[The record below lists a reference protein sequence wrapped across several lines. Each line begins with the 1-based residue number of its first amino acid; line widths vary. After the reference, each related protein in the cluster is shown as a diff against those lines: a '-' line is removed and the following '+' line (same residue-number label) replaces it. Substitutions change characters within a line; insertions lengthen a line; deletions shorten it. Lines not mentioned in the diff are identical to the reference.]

1 MTNQYAVT
9 AYKAFFASL
18 SVSSP
23 IFVDRN
29 LSSPIGTSGRGPGRK
44 RGVAWFAA
52 ALMLLCAFCVCGHA
66 QTLVPNWIQQLPA
79 NTPSA
84 RYDGALAYDS
94 AHSQVVMFGGLGSP
108 GTLGETWLWN
118 GTTWS
123 QASPATVPA
132 ARANQA
138 MAYDA
143 LHGQVVMFGGI
154 NSLSTRTNDTWLW
167 DGTNWTQ
174 ASPANSPPARDGATM
189 VFDAALGQVVLFG
202 GVNTTGT
209 VLSDTWLWNGT
220 NWSQASP
227 ATSPAG
233 RFDHAMAYDAAHS
246 QVVLFGGF
254 NGSYLN
260 DTWLWDGTNWTQQ
273 APATNPGVRNGQ
285 GMDYDAALG
294 QVVLFGGYNGSV
306 YLNDTWTWNGTNWAQ
321 QSPTTSPSQSY
332 ATNAIVYDA
341 AEGGLVLFEGYGGD
355 TAFSTTWVW
364 GNPQNFG
371 SVNVCPTGQLTPAPC
386 SEILSLTYTVTSTTN
401 FGPPQI
407 VTQGTAGLDFQFPSS
422 GTNNNT
428 CTGTVSAG
436 DTCTI
441 NVNFVPQAPGLRAGA
456 IELINNVGEVLTTT
470 PVYGVG
476 EGPEIAYGPGSP
488 AAVSLGGSYSLSSP
502 VTVDAA
508 GNIYFA
514 ASGQAY
520 KKTTSG
526 VQTLPSAGEFYAAQ
540 SIAVDGAGD
549 VFVADNEQGK
559 VFKLP
564 ASGGTQTTVYP
575 SQPPSGPTG
584 VAVDGQGDIFVAD
597 SELNEVIEIPA
608 NGGSNTVVY
617 GPPSSGASVDAVA
630 VDGDGDLFIAL
641 AFPGKVLE
649 IPAGCSNTSCQV
661 AVGTGWNA
669 PASLALDAAGNVYVA
684 DPGLAS
690 GNGEVVQVTPG
701 CSSSACQYVLAN
713 GSTIAGGV
721 NAFSVAVDGQGD
733 VYYINIGTNE
743 NGVGSGV
750 AQLYEISRSQAPSL
764 SFDTTNV
771 GSVSADSPQSFTA
784 LNVGNQ
790 TLSAILPGFAATGP
804 NFYQVSGTG
813 TPADCL
819 YNFSLAPGVACNVSI
834 SFEPQVSGSIAGTAT
849 FTDNNLNGNPATQ
862 AIYLSGNA
870 TAVSGVPLAVSGQ
883 GSGTVV
889 STPPG
894 INCTI
899 VAGIGS
905 GTCTANFPDDSLVSL
920 QETPSA
926 EYAFQAWSGCAG
938 SDVAPTC
945 SFTITGGTAAT
956 ASFTPG
962 STPYTLSVTASGS
975 GTAIVTD
982 NSAAINCQVPFQTGS
997 TCSASFASGTS
1008 VTLTATPSAG
1018 TLFIGWGGA
1027 CASAGTSPTCQLTM
1041 TSAMNAI
1048 PEFTQQNVGNVNV
1061 CASGQS
1067 TPAPC
1072 NVSIPV
1078 LFNPAAPITVSS
1090 VRVVTQGTTGLDF
1103 SQGTVGTCS
1112 GTVSPGNGC
1121 NVNVNFAPTAP
1132 GLRMGAVQLLDG
1144 SGNVLATQSI
1154 YGIGQGPA
1162 IAFSPGTQTVL
1173 PVTGLN
1179 KPTKLALD
1187 GAGNLFIADY
1197 ASNQVVEVTPG
1208 GVQTTVPTSGLN
1220 SPTGVA
1226 VDGAGN
1232 LFIVNNG
1239 SATVVEVP
1247 AGCTTAACQVT
1258 VPVSGL
1264 GNPYDVA
1271 VDGAG
1276 DLFIADASIPGVVKL
1291 TPSGV
1296 QSMVP
1301 ATGLSGPFGVAVDAA
1316 GDVFIA
1322 DTYGNQVVEVTAGG
1336 VQTTVP
1342 AVGVTSPEG
1351 VWADVAGDVF
1361 IADSIPNNRIVEVPA
1376 GGGAQTLVY
1385 TGSAPEGVVTDGV
1398 GDIFI
1403 ADTFNSQ
1410 VVEISGSQPT
1420 VNLGIVSQN
1429 YQSTDTSITIEN
1441 VGNQTLTGAM
1451 GAVLGQYFFEDTA
1464 NSTCTTISL
1473 NPGASCIENFYALSP
1488 VVGPISANA
1497 VVTDNSLNG
1506 NPATQTATLS
1516 ALSVGPTVT
1525 VSATGSGTGSGVVE
1539 ENPTGINCGFV
1550 AGAGSG
1556 TCSSSASTG
1565 LTVSFEEFPTAGSTF
1580 TGWGG
1585 ACASYGTNQFCTVF
1599 VTAATNVT
1607 VSFATASPTNYA
1619 LQVTEVGTGSGTV
1632 SSNSGGIACS
1642 LAGGVNSGTC
1652 SSNITS
1658 GSQVVLTAIASGNS
1672 VFTGWGGDCASS
1684 GASLIC
1690 TVTMNSA
1697 LNASASFVA
1706 PGASQAGILKPITAG
1721 VVYGQGGSFTTNA
1734 PNDGGTVANGYSF
1747 LSNVAVDASGNLY
1760 VADGGNNR
1768 VLYYPRGS
1776 TNPTRVYGQNG
1787 SFTNNS
1793 PNGGGA
1799 VSASGLSNPV
1809 GLSLDG
1815 GGNLYV
1821 ADMDNNR
1828 VLFYPAGQTTPTK
1841 VYGQP
1846 DFATGTPNTGG
1857 VSANSMDDPWG
1868 IAVDAGGDLYVSDY
1882 VNSRVL
1888 YFPAGSTTA
1897 TRVYGQSGSFS
1908 SSAVNSGGVS
1918 ANSLNQPTGVALDPS
1933 GDLYVT
1939 DIYNNRVLFYPY
1951 GSTTATQ
1958 VYGQGGS
1965 FTSNAVNN
1973 GGLNAGSLNSPVA
1986 LTVDSSGDLYVVDR
2000 DNNRMLFFPFGSTT
2014 ATRVYGQLNSFTSS
2028 AANNGGVS
2036 ANSFSE
2042 PWAVALDPS
2051 GNLYVSDYSNNRVL
2065 EFGSFGNVN
2074 VCPSSVATP
2083 APCNSTITM
2092 SYYAAATTNFGATQ
2106 VVTQGVSGLDF
2117 SLTGGGTCIGA
2128 VTAGN
2133 ACTVNVNFAP
2143 LAPGS
2148 RLGAVEL
2155 FDIHANPLTTAPIS
2169 GIGQAPEIAFGPGT
2183 QTTIS
2188 TGSYT
2193 LNQAKGLAVDAAG
2206 DLFIADT
2213 LNQRVLKVAANGTQ
2227 TTVGFGLL
2235 YPQSVAVDGAGDVF
2249 IADNNLG
2256 EVLEVPAGCTN
2267 STCQIVLVSQQTSS
2281 YQSELGVAVDAVG
2294 NVFFSDYLD
2303 GKVVKIPANG
2313 GAMTVV
2319 YNPTGSNPV
2328 DLGTDA
2334 AGDLFIGDF
2343 GLQTVAEVPAGCSSS
2358 SCWKTIGTGWQQPDS
2373 VSVDAAGDV
2382 FVADHGLS
2390 EVVEVPAGCTSSA
2403 CQIVLASG
2411 INTVA
2416 ATVDTLANVF
2426 ISNQATNQVVE
2437 INQALPPSFNLALTN
2452 VGSTSI
2458 DSPQSVSVQN
2468 VGNQPLTGSLAFSLG
2483 TNFVPNPAST
2493 CGSGF
2498 TLAPGSSCSESFSF
2512 TPQTTGYLTGSAGFS
2527 DNTFNLSPLVVL
2539 QTVNLSGN
2547 GGLNGQAVGVL
2558 VPNVVGLAQA
2568 AAAAPITGAGLA
2580 VGTVS
2585 TASSSIVPSGSVIAS
2600 NPAAGTQVNVGSQ
2613 VRLLVS
2619 SGQAAPP
2626 MPNPL
2631 SLENN
2636 YFVTGDYASAGVT
2649 LRGHGIGGVATGT
2662 ITIPS
2667 STANPG
2673 VSQGVP
2679 DGADIIDGFL
2689 YWETLENTPSP
2700 SGGNGTFL
2708 GYSITGQQIG
2718 SDLANYT
2725 DGAFTGTLRV
2735 YRADVNTYFQG
2746 GTNGVRYASGSFTV
2760 TLPDSGGTGFPLTE
2774 GASLVVIYRVLSPN
2788 FPLKSVIIY
2797 DGSAAPTGSTTQN
2810 VQGFYDSVGGGEST
2824 TVFAAGGSWNN
2835 SSGAVTVPAQS
2846 SQYSAPLN
2854 AGSAYAAVILSTP
2867 VLNSDNDGILDSWK
2881 TGPTTGD
2888 FYSGQPGYYDV
2899 KSGSWV
2905 PLPGAKHGEKDLFV
2919 QMDYMCGAVLSNGSC
2934 DPNQENLFPSPDASG
2949 NDPLAMVTNAFAA
2962 DGVVLHLEVGN
2973 AVPED
2978 SCTDNVSTPGQ
2989 LCQFPSTQ
2997 ALPQPGVIG
3006 WKNSLE
3012 FSKLWPKNLAS
3023 CAAGGDCSPR
3033 FPYGQKDSYHYVLFG
3048 HSLAV
3053 PAWNSRY
3060 GTLTSINVVNGVTTI
3075 GTADRGTGTSECPSR
3090 ITISGVLGSPS
3101 LNGVYNTTSCPDSKT
3116 IVAATP
3122 GVPNWSYPN
3131 NTLPEPVIG
3140 ITSGTVTSISGYSDL
3155 GGSDSAVTLGLWET
3169 APNQDMSKRANV
3181 IAGTLF
3187 HEIGHT
3193 LGLSHGGLYYQ
3204 TPGSY
3209 VPNFDVNCKPNYQS
3223 VMNYLFQLDGVGPS
3237 AVVAYSSQTLET
3249 LNETSLAS
3257 VANLTDGHGNPA
3269 TYSTSAWYTPNAP
3282 SPTTSAATMHCDGT
3296 PLTGDTGYRVNG
3308 SVAPVSPSWASGQN
3322 ITFDGVPYTQMLGYN
3337 DVANLDLRQVGATG
3351 GEFASLASVLTFGSS
3366 TAPLNV
3372 AAGGTV
3378 ALGSGGT
3385 VALGSGGTVTLGSGG
3400 NVTLGSGGTI
3410 ALGSGGTV
3418 TLGSGGNVTIPA
3430 AGGTVTPGSNGLVTL
3445 GSGGNVTLGSG
3456 GTITLGSGGNVTL
3469 GSGGTIAL
3477 GSGGTITSSVGT
3489 VTIPSSGGSYT
3500 LPTGGGTIA
3509 LGSGGTIALG
3519 SGGNVTLGSGGTIA
3533 LGSGGNVTLG
3543 SGGNVTLG
3551 SGGTIALGSGGTIA
3565 LGSGGNVTLGSGGI
3579 VTLGSGGNVT
3589 LGSGG
3594 NVTLGSGG
3602 TVTLG
3607 SGGNVTLGSGG
3618 NVTLGSGGTIAL
3630 GSGGTVTLGSGGNVT
3645 LGSGGT
3651 ISLGSGGTETV
3662 GPGTYTIP
3670 SGGGTITMGSGG
3682 TIALGSGGNVT
3693 LGSGGTITMGSGGTV
3708 TLGSGGNVTLGSG
3721 GVVALGSGGN
3731 VTLGSG
3737 GNIALGSGG
3746 NVTLGSG
3753 GASTAELTYETA
3765 NSVVRPP
3772 SSPTETPTLAGTAVV
3787 VNWTAPAFGVVST
3800 YTISRSS
3807 DGATPIVIGS
3817 VSGINGNPPATT
3829 FTDTNP
3835 DLTSQTVVY
3844 TISTTL
3850 LPVAID
3856 PTQRQSGPSTPAVL
3870 TNSQTIVLGSL
3881 PSSVSI
3887 SSSTLTV
3894 TATAESN
3901 SAANGLQVSFST
3913 TGSCTVG
3920 NQSINTASGVSSAT
3934 LTLNSTGGCTITAS
3948 QAGSNLSQPGNP
3960 PYYNAANPV
3969 SGTVMVLPQ
3978 GSNTQSQTIL
3988 FAQLPNVQYGSTFSL
4003 SASSSSGLAVS
4014 FKASG
4019 PCTTSGGITGVGQCT
4034 ITASAPANST
4044 YSAASV
4050 VQSFA
4055 VYPAVLKVTATS
4067 VSVPYGQPL
4076 PSLTS
4081 TYSGFVNNESASVVS
4096 GAPALTTTATSG
4108 SNPGNYPITVSTGT
4122 LAAAN
4127 YSFLYVSG
4135 TLTIQSTTQSA
4146 LTLITTSPLTYN
4158 QSETL
4163 SVTGGSSGGAVT
4175 YNLTGGLCT
4184 LVGAQLTA
4192 SSGTGSCTVTA
4203 TMAGNSSYSAVTSSP
4218 ASVTLAMA
4226 NQTIT
4231 FTQPISPVN
4240 YGVSPITLTATGGA
4254 SGNVVMF
4261 KIDPASTA
4269 TGSITGNTLTVT
4281 GVGNLVIDATQ
4292 AGNTNYNAATQVQ
4305 RTVVVNAATATISIN
4320 DIPSSA
4326 VYGGSFTPTYLYSGS
4341 GSPAESTVSTTT
4353 AVCTVSS
4360 GVVRFVDAGPCTL
4373 TANAAATTDYSAV
4386 TGSPQTFTVGAATAT
4401 ISINDIPSS
4410 AVYGGSFTPTYLYS
4424 GNGSPAESTVS
4435 TTTAV
4440 CTVSAG
4446 VVKFVGAGPC
4456 TLTASAAATTDYS
4469 AVTGSPQTFTVRAAT
4484 ATISINDIPSTA
4496 VYGGSFTPTYLYSG
4510 TGSPAESTLSTTTA
4524 VCTVSAGVV
4533 KFVGVG
4539 PCTLTASAAATTD
4552 YSAVTGSTQT
4562 FTVGQATQTITFTQP
4577 SSPVTYGVAPISL
4590 TATGGA
4596 SGIAVAFTIDASSTG
4611 KGTITGNAL
4620 TITGAGTL
4628 VIDATQAGNTDY
4640 KPATLVQRTI
4650 AVNKAVLTVTANNA
4664 SRAYGLANPTFT
4676 AGYAGYVNG
4685 DTFAK
4690 AVTGSP
4696 SLTTTAVA
4704 TSLPGT
4710 YAIVASQG
4718 SLAAANYSFN
4728 FVNGTLTITYTGSVP
4743 ASGTSC
4749 NGAYSGTFQ
4758 GNLTVTNGQTCMFVS
4773 GGASGNITETGGN
4786 LVLSGGSVGG
4796 NVTVTGGTF
4805 SIGPSTTI
4813 KSNLVVQSI
4822 PKSSATNQVC
4832 GTTISGSLQFQ
4843 SNGTAVL
4850 IGSGTSSCAG
4860 NVIKGSLQVTSNSA
4874 AITIDANTI
4883 SNSLQVQSNT
4893 GATTMDGN
4901 TVGGSLQ
4908 DQSNTGPTQLVS
4920 NNIAGVLQCQSN
4932 TTITGSGNTAASKT
4946 GQCAKF

>member
-23 IFVDRN
+23 ISVDPN
-29 LSSPIGTSGRGPGRK
+29 LSSPLGTSRRGPGRT

-94 AHSQVVMFGGLGSP
+94 AHSQVVMFGGLGTS

-167 DGTNWTQ
+167 GGTNWIQ

-189 VFDAALGQVVLFG
+189 VFDAALGEVVLFG
-202 GVNTTGT
+202 GVNATGT
-209 VLSDTWLWNGT
+209 VINDTWLWNGT

-227 ATSPAG
+227 ATSPTG

-273 APATNPGVRNGQ
+273 APANSPGVRNGH

-294 QVVLFGGYNGSV
+294 QIVMFGGYNGSV
-306 YLNDTWTWNGTNWAQ
+306 YLNDTWAWNGSNWAQ

-355 TAFSTTWVW
+355 TDFSTTWVW
-364 GNPQNFG
+364 ENPQNFG

-386 SEILSLTYTVTSTTN
+386 SEIVSLTYTVTSATN

-407 VTQGTAGLDFQFPSS
+407 VTQGTAGLDFQFPTS

-428 CTGTVSAG
+428 CIGTVSAG

-456 IELINNVGEVLTTT
+456 IELFNNVGDMLTTT

-488 AAVSLGGSYSLSSP
+488 AAVSLGGSYQLSSP

-508 GNIYFA
+508 GNIYFV

-564 ASGGTQTTVYP
+564 ANGGTQTTVYP
-575 SQPPSGPTG
+575 PQPSSGPTG

-597 SELNEVIEIPA
+597 SELNEVVEIPA

-617 GPPSSGASVDAVA
+617 GPPSSGASVDTVA

-669 PASLALDAAGNVYVA
+669 PASLAVDATGNVYVA

-713 GSTIAGGV
+713 GNTISGGV

-733 VYYINIGTNE
+733 VYYVNIGTNE

-750 AQLYEISRSQAPSL
+750 AQLYEISRSHAPSL

-784 LNVGNQ
+784 LNIGNQ
-790 TLSAILPGFAATGP
+790 TLSAILPGFAVAGV
-804 NFYQVSGTG
+804 NFYQVSSTG
-813 TPADCL
+813 PLTDCL
-819 YNFSLAPGVACNVSI
+819 YNFSLTPGAECNVSI
-834 SFEPQVSGSIAGTAT
+834 SFIPQTQGNLASTGT

-862 AIYLSGNA
+862 IISLSGSA
-870 TAVSGVPLAVSGQ
+870 TPQTGVPLTVSGQ

-894 INCTI
+894 INCTL

-926 EYAFQAWSGCAG
+926 GYAFQAWSGCAG

-982 NSAAINCQVPFQTGS
+982 QSAAINCQVPFQTGS
-997 TCSASFASGTS
+997 TCSASYASGTS

-1048 PEFTQQNVGNVNV
+1048 PEFTQQNFGNVNV

-1090 VRVVTQGTTGLDF
+1090 VQVVTQGTTGLDF
-1103 SQGTVGTCS
+1103 SQGTAGTCS

-1187 GAGNLFIADY
+1187 GAGDIFIADY
-1197 ASNQVVEVTPG
+1197 ASNQIVKLTPG

-1239 SATVVEVP
+1239 SATVVEIP
-1247 AGCTTAACQVT
+1247 AGCTRAACQVT
-1258 VPVSGL
+1258 VPVNGL

-1322 DTYGNQVVEVTAGG
+1322 DTYGHLVVEVTAGG
-1336 VQTTVP
+1336 IQTTVQ
-1342 AVGVTSPEG
+1342 AFGITAPEG
-1351 VWADVAGDVF
+1351 VWVDAAGDVF
-1361 IADSIPNNRIVEVPA
+1361 IADPISNNRILEVPA
-1376 GGGAQTLVY
+1376 GGGAQTLIY
-1385 TGSAPEGVVTDGV
+1385 TGNTPEGVVTDGV

-1429 YQSTDTSITIEN
+1429 YQSTDTPITIEN

-1473 NPGASCIENFYALSP
+1473 NPGASCVENFYALST

-1539 ENPTGINCGFV
+1539 ENPTGINCGFA

-1556 TCSSSASTG
+1556 TCSSSTSTG

-1607 VSFATASPTNYA
+1607 ASFAAASPTNYA

-1652 SSNITS
+1652 SANITS

-1672 VFTGWGGDCASS
+1672 IFTGWGGDCASS

-1706 PGASQAGILKPITAG
+1706 PGASQAGMLKPITAG
-1721 VVYGQGGSFTTNA
+1721 VVYGQGGSFTAANTGVGA
-1734 PNDGGTVANGYSF
+1734 GGLNNPVAT
-1747 LSNVAVDASGNLY
+1747 AVDSNGNLY
-1760 VADGGNNR
+1760 VADRSNNR
-1768 VLYYPRGS
+1768 VLYY
-1776 TNPTRVYGQNG
+1776 
-1787 SFTNNS
+1787 
-1793 PNGGGA
+1793 
-1799 VSASGLSNPV
+1799 
-1809 GLSLDG
+1809 
-1815 GGNLYV
+1815 
-1821 ADMDNNR
+1821 
-1828 VLFYPAGQTTPTK
+1828 
-1841 VYGQP
+1841 
-1846 DFATGTPNTGG
+1846 
-1857 VSANSMDDPWG
+1857 
-1868 IAVDAGGDLYVSDY
+1868 
-1882 VNSRVL
+1882 
-1888 YFPAGSTTA
+1888 PAGSTTA
-1897 TRVYGQSGSFS
+1897 TRVYGQNGSFTS
-1908 SSAVNSGGVS
+1908 NGENTGGVS
-1918 ANSLNQPTGVALDPS
+1918 ANSLNQPWAVVLDSS
-1933 GDLYVT
+1933 GNLYIA
-1939 DIYNNRVLFYPY
+1939 DQYNYRVLYYPA
-1951 GSTTATQ
+1951 GSTTATR

-1965 FTSNAVNN
+1965 FTSNTPNN
-1973 GGLNAGSLNSPVA
+1973 GGISANSLSGPQGLA
-1986 LTVDSSGDLYVVDR
+1986 VDSSGDLYVSDGSRVLFFPAGTTTATRVYGQGGSFTINTANNGGVSANSLDNAQGIAVDSGGNVYVADLYNNR
-2000 DNNRMLFFPFGSTT
+2000 VLFYPYNNTTATRVYGQNGSFTSSVADNGGIGADSMNQPQGLALDSGGNLYVAVYGGTRMLFYPFGSTT
-2014 ATRVYGQLNSFTSS
+2014 ATRVYGQGGNFNT
-2028 AANNGGVS
+2028 ATVNNGGIS
-2036 ANSFSE
+2036 ANSLSQ
-2042 PWAVALDPS
+2042 PTGVALDS
-2051 GNLYVSDYSNNRVL
+2051 NGNVYVADVFNNRVL
-2065 EFGSFGNVN
+2065 EYGSFGNVN
-2074 VCPSSVATP
+2074 VCPSGVSTP
-2083 APCNSTITM
+2083 APCSNTVTL
-2092 SYYAAATTNFGATQ
+2092 SYSAATATTFGATQ

-2117 SLTGGGTCIGA
+2117 SLGGGTTCTGT
-2128 VTAGN
+2128 VSAGST
-2133 ACTVNVNFAP
+2133 CLVNVNFTP
-2143 LAPGS
+2143 LAPGL
-2148 RLGAVEL
+2148 RTGAVQL
-2155 FDIHANPLTTAPIS
+2155 YDKNANLLTSTPAY
-2169 GIGQAPEIAFGPGT
+2169 GIGQGPAIAFGPGT
-2183 QTTIS
+2183 QTTVAS
-2188 TGSYT
+2188 GLAGSS
-2193 LNQAKGLAVDAAG
+2193 GVAVDAAG
-2206 DLFIADT
+2206 DVFISDNAGVVKITPSGVQTTLPTSGLSQTIYDVAVDGAGDVFLADT
-2213 LNQRVLKVAANGTQ
+2213 GNNQVVEVTPAGVQ
-2227 TTVGFGLL
+2227 TTVPTTGLSA
-2235 YPQSVAVDGAGDVF
+2235 PTGVAVDGAGDVF
-2249 IADNNLG
+2249 ITDQNNNRVIKVTPSG
-2256 EVLEVPAGCTN
+2256 VQTTVP
-2267 STCQIVLVSQQTSS
+2267 TS
-2281 YQSELGVAVDAVG
+2281 GVIHPYYPAV
-2294 NVFFSDYLD
+2294 
-2303 GKVVKIPANG
+2303 
-2313 GAMTVV
+2313 
-2319 YNPTGSNPV
+2319 
-2328 DLGTDA
+2328 DA
-2334 AGDLFIGDF
+2334 AGDVFFLDTGN
-2343 GLQTVAEVPAGCSSS
+2343 GRVLEVTPAGVQS
-2358 SCWKTIGTGWQQPDS
+2358 TVPITGLIAGNG
-2373 VSVDAAGDV
+2373 VAVDAAGDV
-2382 FVADHGLS
+2382 FVTDQLLNEVLEITPSGVQSTVPTTGLN
-2390 EVVEVPAGCTSSA
+2390 VPAG
-2403 CQIVLASG
+2403 L
-2411 INTVA
+2411 
-2416 ATVDTLANVF
+2416 TVDAKGDVF
-2426 ISNQATNQVVE
+2426 VAVNGNSQTIEVSRSQV
-2437 INQALPPSFNLALTN
+2437 PSLSFALTN
-2452 VGSTSI
+2452 VGSTST
-2458 DSPQSVSVQN
+2458 DSAQLVSVQN
-2468 VGNQPLTGSLAFSLG
+2468 VGNQPLTGSVTLSTLG
-2483 TNFVPNPAST
+2483 ANFTQNST
-2493 CGSGF
+2493 PDCSGEF
-2498 TLAPGSSCSESFSF
+2498 PLAPGASCNESFSF
-2512 TPQTTGYLTGSAGFS
+2512 TPQTTGYLTGAASFH
-2527 DNTFNLSPLVVL
+2527 DNTMNLSQLVAL
-2539 QTVNLSGN
+2539 QTINLIGN

-2558 VPNVVGLAQA
+2558 VPNVVGLTQA
-2568 AAAAPITGAGLA
+2568 AAAPPITGVGLA
-2580 VGTVS
+2580 LGSVS
-2585 TASSSIVPSGSVIAS
+2585 TASSSVVPTGSVIAS
-2600 NPAAGTQVNVGSQ
+2600 NPAAGTQVSVGSA
-2613 VRLLVS
+2613 VRLLIS
-2619 SGQAAPP
+2619 SGQPTPP
-2626 MPNPL
+2626 APNPL

-2636 YFVTGDYASAGVT
+2636 YFITGDYASAGVT

-2708 GYSITGQQIG
+2708 GYPITGQQIG
-2718 SDLANYT
+2718 SDLDNYT
-2725 DGAFTGTLRV
+2725 DGTFTGTLRV

-2746 GTNGVRYASGSFTV
+2746 GTNGVRFGSGSFTV
-2760 TLPDSGGTGFPLTE
+2760 KLPDSGGTGLPLTE

-2797 DGSAAPTGSTTQN
+2797 DGSAAPTASTTQN

-2835 SSGAVTVPAQS
+2835 SSGAVTVPAQA

-2881 TGPTTGD
+2881 AGPTGGD
-2888 FYSGQPGYYDV
+2888 FYGGQPGYYDV

-2934 DPNQENLFPSPDASG
+2934 DPNQENLFPSPDALG
-2949 NDPLAMVTNAFAA
+2949 NDPLAMVRNAFAA

-3060 GTLTSINVVNGVTTI
+3060 GTLTSINVVNGLTTI
-3075 GTADRGTGTSECPSR
+3075 GTTDRGTGTSECPSR

-3140 ITSGTVTSISGYSDL
+3140 LTSGTVTSISGYSDL
-3155 GGSDSAVTLGLWET
+3155 GGADSAVTLGLWET

-3237 AVVAYSSQTLET
+3237 AVVAYSNQALET

-3269 TYSTSAWYTPNAP
+3269 TFSTSAWYTPNAP

-3308 SVAPVSPSWASGQN
+3308 SVAPVTPSWAIGQN
-3322 ITFDGVPYTQMLGYN
+3322 VTFDGVPYTQMLGYN

-3385 VALGSGGTVTLGSGG
+3385 VALGSGGTVTMGSGG

-3430 AGGTVTPGSNGLVTL
+3430 TGGTVTPGSNGIVTL

-3477 GSGGTITSSVGT
+3477 GSGGTITSSAGT

-3500 LPTGGGTIA
+3500 LPTGGGI
-3509 LGSGGTIALG
+3509 I
-3519 SGGNVTLGSGGTIA
+3519 TLGSGGTIA

-3543 SGGNVTLG
+3543 SGGI
-3551 SGGTIALGSGGTIA
+3551 IALGSGGNVT

-3630 GSGGTVTLGSGGNVT
+3630 GSGGTVTLGSGGTVT

-3651 ISLGSGGTETV
+3651 ITLGSGGTETV

-3670 SGGGTITMGSGG
+3670 SGGGTIT
-3682 TIALGSGGNVT
+3682 LGSGGNVT
-3693 LGSGGTITMGSGGTV
+3693 LGSGGNVTLGSGGIITMGSGGTV

-3988 FAQLPNVQYGSTFSL
+3988 FPQLPNVQYGSTFSL

-4014 FKASG
+4014 FKTSG

-4050 VQSFA
+4050 VQSFT

-4067 VSVPYGQPL
+4067 VSVSYGQPL

-4108 SNPGNYPITVSTGT
+4108 SNPGSYPITVSTGT

-4163 SVTGGSSGGAVT
+4163 SFTGGSSGGAVT

-4192 SSGTGSCTVTA
+4192 TSGTGSCTVTA

-4254 SGNVVMF
+4254 SGNVVLF

-4353 AVCTVSS
+4353 TVCTVSG
-4360 GVVRFVDAGPCTL
+4360 GVVRFVGPGPCTL
-4373 TANAAATTDYSAV
+4373 TANAAATTGYSAV

-4401 ISINDIPSS
+4401 ISINDVPSS
-4410 AVYGGSFTPTYLYS
+4410 ALYGGSFTPTYLYS
-4424 GNGSPAESTVS
+4424 GSGSPT
-4435 TTTAV
+4435 
-4440 CTVSAG
+4440 
-4446 VVKFVGAGPC
+4446 
-4456 TLTASAAATTDYS
+4456 
-4469 AVTGSPQTFTVRAAT
+4469 
-4484 ATISINDIPSTA
+4484 
-4496 VYGGSFTPTYLYSG
+4496 
-4510 TGSPAESTLSTTTA
+4510 ESTLSTTTA

-4562 FTVGQATQTITFTQP
+4562 FTVGQATQTITFAQP
-4577 SSPVTYGVAPISL
+4577 ASPVTYGVAPISL

-4596 SGIAVAFTIDASSTG
+4596 SGIAVVFTIDASSTG
-4611 KGTITGNAL
+4611 KGLISGNSLA
-4620 TITGAGTL
+4620 ITGAGTL

-4640 KPATLVQRTI
+4640 KPATQVQRTI

-4710 YAIVASQG
+4710 YSIVASQG

-4728 FVNGTLTITYTGSVP
+4728 FVNGILTITYTGSVP
-4743 ASGTSC
+4743 SSGTSC

-4758 GNLTVTNGQTCMFVS
+4758 GNLTVTNGQTCMLRG

-4796 NVTVTGGTF
+4796 NVTVAGGTF

-4850 IGSGTSSCAG
+4850 IGSGSSSCAG
-4860 NVIKGSLQVTSNSA
+4860 NVIKGSIQVTSNSA
-4874 AITIDANTI
+4874 AITIDGNTI
-4883 SNSLQVQSNT
+4883 SSSLQVQSNT

-4908 DQSNTGPTQLVS
+4908 DQSNTGPTQLIS
-4920 NNIAGVLQCQSN
+4920 NIITGVLQCQSN